1 MEHIGIST
9 SAVLVDLGIS
19 TWTARKLDKKVSE
32 EIDVT
37 KGTTARAGN
46 YHKKLFAGDSILD
59 EMNKFVTQVRT
70 YHYQVTLPW
79 TDGGTR
85 LLPMG
90 KFMEY
95 NTQIQTYEAEF
106 NSYKQ
111 QFVDKYNEMVS
122 SAAFTLGEMFNR
134 ADYPEPE
141 EVMHKFNFKYDF
153 SPVPQSGDFRI
164 DIESE
169 GKNEL
174 IKNFEDKFEKR
185 IAEAMKDAWVRL
197 HECLSR
203 MSERLDF
210 ANGETKKIFR
220 DSLVD
225 NAIELVDLLKSL
237 NITKDPELETLR
249 KKLEQAMFGISA
261 KELRD
266 DGSLR
271 KQVKSEVDSILSK
284 ISL

>member
-1 MEHIGIST
+1 
-9 SAVLVDLGIS
+9 
-19 TWTARKLDKKVSE
+19 
-32 EIDVT
+32 
-37 KGTTARAGN
+37 
-46 YHKKLFAGDSILD
+46 
-59 EMNKFVTQVRT
+59 
-70 YHYQVTLPW
+70 
-79 TDGGTR
+79 
-85 LLPMG
+85 
-90 KFMEY
+90 
-95 NTQIQTYEAEF
+95 
-106 NSYKQ
+106 
-111 QFVDKYNEMVS
+111 
-122 SAAFTLGEMFNR
+122 
-134 ADYPEPE
+134 
-141 EVMHKFNFKYDF
+141 MHKFNFKYDF